1 MKLIISTLFLKEKCT
16 YTYEVFNCYFVN
28 VTWAWDFRCSSF
40 PGHQGG
46 AQILKLGKV
55 FQNDDHC
62 MFEGTIQHELM
73 HAIGFFHEQSR
84 ADRDDYVTIIEDNI
98 QPGKINSI

>member
-1 MKLIISTLFLKEKCT
+1 
-16 YTYEVFNCYFVN
+16 
-28 VTWAWDFRCSSF
+28 
-40 PGHQGG
+40 
-46 AQILKLGKV
+46 
-55 FQNDDHC
+55 